1 MITNKINSKVK
12 EFYNKNPFPNP
23 YTASSVKSYS
33 GRNRYISFI
42 SKNIKNRSMVLDAGC
57 GTGFIAN
64 FLAQENPDM
73 DFVGVDFSNSINH
86 ANKIKRQLGIRN
98 VKFFKKDLTEF
109 KTKKKF
115 DVVIC
120 QGVLHH
126 IPKYQQ
132 TLANLKNMLAP
143 NGIFIIGLYHPWG
156 KALQRLLP
164 NNYTS
169 RTLEVDQEQHPFEL
183 SFWGKDVKNM
193 FTGYKYIASQPRVIF
208 NWRNGGLT
216 TYIFKKNKEKRNV

>member
-1 MITNKINSKVK
+1 MITNKITSKVK

-33 GRNRYISFI
+33 GQNRYVSFI
-42 SKNIKNRSMVLDAGC
+42 SQNIKNRSLVLDAGC

-64 FLAQENPDM
+64 FLAHENPDM

-86 ANKIKRQLGIRN
+86 ANRIKRQLGISN
-98 VKFFKKDLTEF
+98 VKFVKKDLTRF
-109 KTKKKF
+109 QTKKKF

-126 IPKYQQ
+126 IPKYKQ
-132 TLANLKNMLAP
+132 TLVNLKNMLIP

-156 KALQRLLP
+156 KVLQRLLP
-164 NNYTS
+164 INYTS

-183 SFWGKDVKNM
+183 SFWGRDVKSM
-193 FTGYKYIASQPRVIF
+193 FLGYKYIASRPKVIF

-216 TYIFKKNKEKRNV
+216 TYIFKKEKSNV